1 MTGFIQGHC
10 WPGEVQQHYFSLL
23 QKCQGNSASLRY
35 HKAGDLWR
43 PAQMDENDRQG
54 KQTVMQA
61 GILWPLIFSFKI
73 SLDKMWHF
81 CIVLVFPCYYYI
93 ICQTC
98 QKVSYNSTLFTR
110 TVAKQF
116 LEFCHASG
124 TKAQSQSSHASCDI
138 HPPGFFNLTSYG
150 SSCIS

>member
-1 MTGFIQGHC
+1 MNEKWIGWNCPISCLVSWLFMTGFIQGHC
-10 WPGEVQQHYFSLL
+10 WPGEVQQHHISLL

-35 HKAGDLWR
+35 HEAGDLWR

-98 QKVSYNSTLFTR
+98 QSELQLHPLHSY
-110 TVAKQF
+110 
-116 LEFCHASG
+116 
-124 TKAQSQSSHASCDI
+124 SHKTI
-138 HPPGFFNLTSYG
+138 PWIL
-150 SSCIS
+150 SCIWH